1 MEVVMDRRSLDEI
14 KEQSQQRIV
23 SVSAAVILLLL
34 IVCIFTPAV
43 YAEDADGVMPD
54 NGIPVVT
61 VTIDEKAEGY
71 GTIDEMNESRDHSV
85 KCYGTVKVD
94 VPEGFHYS
102 DYPDSKCES
111 VGDSIMEIRGR
122 GNTTWND
129 NKKPYKIKLKNKAS
143 MLGFGKNKHWVLIA
157 NAYDRTLIK
166 DRMTGWLGDAIGMEF
181 TPRGVPVD
189 VVMKN
194 TEGTFSKKLGSYLFC
209 ENVRIDKNRIEINEL
224 SENDTEPDKIT
235 GGYLVQRGVQTD
247 YNSPNLFQTAKG
259 VDWATDT
266 PDFDVE
272 HGGDYDNEAQKAY
285 IRKYM
290 QDVEDALFSGDFDGE
305 KGTSY
310 RDLMDVESAAK
321 YWLIDQLSCNGDGY
335 GTGSTYVYKKEDT
348 VIDGEKVP
356 GKLYWGPLWD
366 FDYAWG
372 HTDEGTGSLQYNHIG
387 FEWLYPML
395 YDAGP
400 GGFTQEVRKQWPALK
415 AALGD
420 LTADGGIIDKYYEE
434 TARSQAED
442 HKINPRD
449 DDLDGV
455 PDEYVYKDEIDALK
469 KWINSRT
476 AWFDDRMQNSKDLET
491 WMSKITLEAEGV
503 QVGVLFKET
512 GDVFGSLGK
521 GPEKE
526 GYTFIEWRRENG
538 KQVEADDK
546 VTGDITLYAYYLP
559 DSKVTHVTDLFFRSS
574 IIYDDIN
581 TASGSISVPFTVV
594 PEDAQDKTVK
604 WTSSDEEIATVDSD
618 GIIRPIKA
626 GTVIVTGTLKCG
638 TSRSCTVVIMDG
650 GVEELTAIGVK
661 KPEITMKKGQY
672 DQVEIVSE
680 PERAPIYYVEFKSNN
695 EKVVT
700 VDDNGVLHSVGTG
713 SAVITVLLSVEDKA
727 TGAVKD
733 LTAKCNV
740 YVTGANTMKAR
751 GKTVK
756 IKQSQVKKQA
766 KVIKR
771 TKAIKI
777 TGAKGKVTYKLT
789 GVSKNKYRKY
799 FKVAKNTGKLTVKK
813 GIRKGSY
820 KVRIKVMASGDR
832 AFKPASTAVT
842 VKIRVK

>member
-1 MEVVMDRRSLDEI
+1 
-14 KEQSQQRIV
+14 
-23 SVSAAVILLLL
+23 
-34 IVCIFTPAV
+34 
-43 YAEDADGVMPD
+43 
-54 NGIPVVT
+54 
-61 VTIDEKAEGY
+61 
-71 GTIDEMNESRDHSV
+71 
-85 KCYGTVKVD
+85 
-94 VPEGFHYS
+94 
-102 DYPDSKCES
+102 
-111 VGDSIMEIRGR
+111 
-122 GNTTWND
+122 
-129 NKKPYKIKLKNKAS
+129 
-143 MLGFGKNKHWVLIA
+143 
-157 NAYDRTLIK
+157 
-166 DRMTGWLGDAIGMEF
+166 
-181 TPRGVPVD
+181 
-189 VVMKN
+189 
-194 TEGTFSKKLGSYLFC
+194 
-209 ENVRIDKNRIEINEL
+209 
-224 SENDTEPDKIT
+224 
-235 GGYLVQRGVQTD
+235 
-247 YNSPNLFQTAKG
+247 
-259 VDWATDT
+259 
-266 PDFDVE
+266 
-272 HGGDYDNEAQKAY
+272 
-285 IRKYM
+285 
-290 QDVEDALFSGDFDGE
+290 
-305 KGTSY
+305 
-310 RDLMDVESAAK
+310 
-321 YWLIDQLSCNGDGY
+321 
-335 GTGSTYVYKKEDT
+335 
-348 VIDGEKVP
+348 
-356 GKLYWGPLWD
+356 
-366 FDYAWG
+366 
-372 HTDEGTGSLQYNHIG
+372 
-387 FEWLYPML
+387 
-395 YDAGP
+395 
-400 GGFTQEVRKQWPALK
+400 
-415 AALGD
+415 
-420 LTADGGIIDKYYEE
+420 
-434 TARSQAED
+434 
-442 HKINPRD
+442 
-449 DDLDGV
+449 
-455 PDEYVYKDEIDALK
+455 
-469 KWINSRT
+469 
-476 AWFDDRMQNSKDLET
+476 
-491 WMSKITLEAEGV
+491 MSKITLEAEGV

-559 DSKVTHVTDLFFRSS
+559 DSEVTHVTDLFFRSS

-581 TASGSISVPFTVV
+581 TDSGSISVPFTVV

-713 SAVITVLLSVEDKA
+713 SAVITVLISVEDKA
-727 TGAVKD
+727 TGVVKD

-789 GVSKNKYRKY
+789 GVSKKKYRKY

-832 AFKPASTAVT
+832 AFKSASTAVT